1 MGAPV
6 SFEAWFHAQH
16 PKIPLAGAAAVL
28 DLKKV
33 GGTVPF
39 IARYRKEQ
47 TGNLGEVQIQDV
59 IDGRDRYDRIVERQQ
74 FILETIKKQ
83 QRLTPELKERLLTT
97 FDPRA
102 LEDLYLPFKAKK
114 KSKAERARE
123 AGLQPFADWVWNC
136 GHDTEQPLPGQ
147 TLTLWAFTFRN
158 QEKGVKEVE
167 AVLDGAH
174 DILTERLAE
183 NAELRQRVRDAV
195 FQKGVVHA
203 AKGEKP
209 KTPSKFEKYFDHHE
223 AVTSLLE
230 PRHSHRYLAMRR
242 GASEGELALSID
254 GAADDLEFQPR
265 LLAAFEAA
273 ACSVS
278 DSPGSELLRR
288 AARTALKAHVM
299 PAIETEAHRALKD
312 VADDVAIAVF
322 AENLRGLLLAS
333 PFGPKAVVGVDPG
346 IRTGCKVAVID
357 ASGKFL
363 ASELLQLQS
372 DEGKANAKKL
382 LTGILKS
389 GNIQAIA
396 VGNGTAG
403 RETEAFVRAAVK
415 EEGWATPV
423 VMVSEAGASV
433 YSASLVAREEFPE
446 LDVTVRGAI
455 SIARR
460 LQDPLAEL
468 VKVDPK
474 SIGVGQ
480 YQHDVTPAALKRS
493 LDQVVDSCVNQ
504 VGVSLNTAS
513 IHLLAHVSGIGP
525 ALAKALV
532 EHRQEK
538 GLFASRAGLLDVPRF
553 SSKSFEQAAGF
564 LRVPESDNP
573 LDNTGVHPERYPSLE
588 ALATRLGKA
597 VKDLVGD
604 GAVVVKAETALRE
617 EVGRFTFDDIV
628 RELEKPGRDPRE
640 SFQAFAFRDDILELK
655 DLKPGMTCPGIVTNV
670 TNFGAFVDIGVHQD
684 GLVHVSQVSDK
695 FVKDP
700 QEVVHPGMRVSVRVL
715 GVDLDKGQI
724 SLTMK
729 SEPKPRA
736 PRERPKQKARVPR
749 PGARPE
755 KARREPPK
763 PTVVRIAPGDIPPT
777 RPLRT
782 DRPRGPRPDR
792 KPGPPSPRP
801 ERSSRSE
808 RPASASSANSGQDR
822 RGPQPARPA
831 APAPPARAF
840 NNPFAALAG
849 LKDDLK
855 KKD

>member
-1 MGAPV
+1 MAPPV
-6 SFEAWFHAQH
+6 TFEAWFHAQH
-16 PKIPLAGAAAVL
+16 PKIPLAGVSAVL
-28 DLKKV
+28 DLKRD

-47 TGNLGEVQIQDV
+47 TGNLDEVQIQDV
-59 IDGRDRYDRIVERQQ
+59 IDARDRFDRIVDRQK
-74 FILETIKKQ
+74 FILETIEKQ
-83 QRLTPELKERLLTT
+83 QKLTPELKERLLAS

-114 KSKAERARE
+114 KSKAEKGRA
-123 AGLQPFADWVWNC
+123 AGLQPLADWVWNC
-136 GHDTEQPLPGQ
+136 GHGTEQPLPGQ
-147 TLTLWAFTFRN
+147 TLELWAFTFRN
-158 QEKGVKEVE
+158 EEKGVKDVE
-167 AVLDGAH
+167 AVLDGTH
-174 DILTERLAE
+174 DILTERLSE
-183 NAELRQRVRDAV
+183 NAELRQQVRNAV
-195 FQKGVVHA
+195 FQKGVVNGS
-203 AKGEKP
+203 KGEKP

-223 AVTSLLE
+223 AVTSLLD
-230 PRHSHRYLAMRR
+230 PRHSHRYLALRR
-242 GASEGELALSID
+242 GASEGELALSIG
-254 GAADDLEFQPR
+254 GAKDDPEFEAR
-265 LLAAFEAA
+265 LLHAFEGV
-273 ACSVS
+273 ACSVP
-278 DSPGSELLRR
+278 DSPGAELLKR

-312 VADDVAIAVF
+312 VADDVAISVF

-346 IRTGCKVAVID
+346 VRTGCKVALID

-363 ASELLQLQS
+363 ASELLQLQD

-382 LTGILKS
+382 LAGILAS
-389 GNIQAIA
+389 GEIQAIA

-403 RETEAFVRAAVK
+403 RETEAFLRAAVK
-415 EEGWATPV
+415 EACLATPV

-433 YSASLVAREEFPE
+433 YSASLVAREEFPD

-504 VGVSLNTAS
+504 VGVNLNTAS

-525 ALAKALV
+525 ALAKAVV
-532 EHRQEK
+532 EHREEK
-538 GLFASRAGLLDVPRF
+538 GLFASRTGLTDVPRF
-553 SSKSFEQAAGF
+553 SRKSFEQAAGF

-573 LDNTGVHPERYPSLE
+573 LDNTGVHPERYALLE
-588 ALATRLGKA
+588 GLAMRLGKG
-597 VKDLVGD
+597 VKDLVGE
-604 GAVVVKAETALRE
+604 GVAVVKAENALRDE
-617 EVGRFTFDDIV
+617 LGRFTFDDIV
-628 RELEKPGRDPRE
+628 KELEKPGRDPRE
-640 SFQAFAFRDDILELK
+640 AFQAYAFRDDIHELK

-695 FVKDP
+695 FVKEP
-700 QEVVHPGMRVSVRVL
+700 QEIVHPGMRVSVRVL
-715 GVDLDKGQI
+715 AVDLEKGQI
-724 SLTMK
+724 SLSMK

-736 PRERPKQKARVPR
+736 PRERPKAKARAQR
-749 PGARPE
+749 PGTRA
-755 KARREPPK
+755 EPRLDQPK
-763 PTVVRIAPGDIPPT
+763 PPVVRIAPADIPPT
-777 RPLRT
+777 RPLRA
-782 DRPRGPRPDR
+782 DRPRGPRPER
-792 KPGPPSPRP
+792 KPPPRPDRPARSDRPPSTP
-801 ERSSRSE
+801 SA
-808 RPASASSANSGQDR
+808 ASGRDR
-822 RGPQPARPA
+822 RGPQPPRPA
-831 APAPPARAF
+831 APVPPARAF

-855 KKD
+855 KKG